1 MKVNRHAKIIE
12 LINKYHIETQEEL
25 AELLKKEGF
34 KVTQATVSRD
44 IKELQLV
51 KVSDESGVS
60 RYSVMKDAS
69 VVLQGKMLSVYTHA
83 FLSAD
88 YANNIVIVKTLSGMG
103 QAVAAAIDSL
113 DFEEVLGCIAGDDTI
128 MLVCRTEKHAE
139 EIVKVLIGLVE

>member
-1 MKVNRHAKIIE
+1 MKYSRQAVILDIIDK
-12 LINKYHIETQEEL
+12 NVVETQEEL
-25 AELLKKEGF
+25 TERLRENGF

-51 KVSDESGVS
+51 KVTDESGVS
-60 RYSVMKDAS
+60 KYSVMKDADIG
-69 VVLQGKMLSVYTHA
+69 LQGKMLSVYTHA
-83 FLSAD
+83 FLFAD

-113 DFEEVLGCIAGDDTI
+113 DFEEVLGSIAGDDTI

>member
-1 MKVNRHAKIIE
+1 MKYSRQAVILDIIDK
-12 LINKYHIETQEEL
+12 NVVETQEEL
-25 AELLKKEGF
+25 TERLRENGF

>member
-1 MKVNRHAKIIE
+1 MKYSRQAVILDLIE
-12 LINKYHIETQEEL
+12 KNVVETQEEL
-25 AELLKKEGF
+25 TEKLRENGF

-60 RYSVMKDAS
+60 KYSVMKEADLA
-69 VVLQGKMLSVYTHA
+69 LQGKMLSVYTHA

-103 QAVAAAIDSL
+103 PAVAAAIDSL
-113 DFEEVLGCIAGDDTI
+113 RFEEVLGSIAGDDTI
-128 MLVCRTEKHAE
+128 MLVCRTEKYAE
-139 EIVKVLIGLVE
+139 EIVKALIGLVE

>member
-1 MKVNRHAKIIE
+1 MKYSRQAVILDIIE
-12 LINKYHIETQEEL
+12 KNVVETQEEL
-25 AELLKKEGF
+25 TEKLRENGF

-60 RYSVMKDAS
+60 KYSVMKD
-69 VVLQGKMLSVYTHA
+69 VDLVLQGKMLSVYTHA

-113 DFEEVLGCIAGDDTI
+113 NFEEALGSIAGDDTI
-128 MLVCRTEKHAE
+128 MLVCRTEKYAE
-139 EIVKVLIGLVE
+139 EIVKALIGLVE

>member
-1 MKVNRHAKIIE
+1 MKYSRQAVILDIIDK
-12 LINKYHIETQEEL
+12 NVVETQEEL
-25 AELLKKEGF
+25 TERLRENGF

-60 RYSVMKDAS
+60 KYSVMKD
-69 VVLQGKMLSVYTHA
+69 VDVGLQGKMLSVYTHA
-83 FLSAD
+83 FLFAD

-113 DFEEVLGCIAGDDTI
+113 DFEEVLGSIAGDDTI
-128 MLVCRTEKHAE
+128 MLVCRNKKHAE
-139 EIVKVLIGLVE
+139 EIVKILIGLVE

>member
-1 MKVNRHAKIIE
+1 MKYSRQAVILDIIE
-12 LINKYHIETQEEL
+12 KNVVETQEEL
-25 AELLKKEGF
+25 TEKLRENGF

-60 RYSVMKDAS
+60 KYSVMKD
-69 VVLQGKMLSVYTHA
+69 VDLVLQGKMLSVYTHA

-103 QAVAAAIDSL
+103 PAVAAAIDSL
-113 DFEEVLGCIAGDDTI
+113 NFEEALGSIAGDDTI

-139 EIVKVLIGLVE
+139 EIVKALIGLVE

>member
-1 MKVNRHAKIIE
+1 MKYSRQAVILDIIE
-12 LINKYHIETQEEL
+12 KNVVETQEEL
-25 AELLKKEGF
+25 TEKLRENGF

-60 RYSVMKDAS
+60 KYSVMKEADLA
-69 VVLQGKMLSVYTHA
+69 LQGKMLSVYTHA

-103 QAVAAAIDSL
+103 PAVAAAIDSL
-113 DFEEVLGCIAGDDTI
+113 RFEEVLGSIAGDDTI
-128 MLVCRTEKHAE
+128 MLVCRTEKYAE
-139 EIVKVLIGLVE
+139 EIVKALIGLVE

>member
-1 MKVNRHAKIIE
+1 MKYSRQAVILDIIDK
-12 LINKYHIETQEEL
+12 NVVETQEEL
-25 AELLKKEGF
+25 TERLRENGF

-60 RYSVMKDAS
+60 RYSVMKDVN

>member
-1 MKVNRHAKIIE
+1 MKYSRQAVILDIIDK
-12 LINKYHIETQEEL
+12 NVVETQEEL
-25 AELLKKEGF
+25 TEKLRESGF

-51 KVSDESGVS
+51 KVSDESGIS
-60 RYSVMKDAS
+60 KYSVMKEADVA
-69 VVLQGKMLSVYTHA
+69 LQGKMLSVYTHA

-103 QAVAAAIDSL
+103 Q
-113 DFEEVLGCIAGDDTI
+113 
-128 MLVCRTEKHAE
+128 VCRTEKYAE